1 MATYSAQHVGTPA
14 VWTQLGFAEVGRRP
28 VQGYTPGA
36 VRGAN
41 NVTSPPRPPIIPETF
56 KGRAVD
62 SSSALF
68 DWFEDFHVLPRS
80 IELGNVL
87 TDQSV
92 AIEVFSAFR
101 RVAREWTSFVN
112 NAGTGIELVGE
123 PSLAIE
129 VPPLTGYTMTLEVSA
144 TGDPFVESS
153 IDFVFD
159 VGTISIPITL
169 QRLVVWTLVP
179 EMPFAEIAGALTDVL
194 ETISGRE
201 QRIALRKNPR
211 QSFQFRYLIDDGAER
226 QRAENLL
233 FAWQSRTFGVP
244 VWTDDTELTSAA
256 TAGDL
261 VLNVGDTSYRDFRVG
276 GLVIVYE
283 DEDSYDV
290 GTIAAFDATTITVES
305 GILSSYAAGVAV
317 YPIGTFRLPQTVR
330 GVRWPVNLST
340 LEVVFRSTANDVD
353 RGDLTPFDSLNGK
366 LFVTE
371 NVFASGTNGE
381 TFNKRAV
388 IIDSET
394 GIEVVSSPWEVHRR
408 GTTLTLRAVGR
419 QAIHELRGL
428 VYALRGRQVS
438 FYLARSTS
446 DLIPVATL
454 SSGSATLD
462 VTNVGFSQFAQQI
475 QPRNLIRI
483 TFVDGSTPLIR
494 EILSSSIS
502 SATVEQLT
510 MTETWSTT
518 IAADEIARIEFV
530 EKVRLDDD
538 DVSIE
543 IDAIGRVARVSAPV
557 KVVLE

>member
-1 MATYSAQHVGTPA
+1 MATFTARQPNALVLWH
-14 VWTQLGFAEVGRRP
+14 QFAFGETYRAP
-28 VQGYTPGA
+28 VQGFLPGA
-36 VRGAN
+36 IRSAN
-41 NVTSPPRPPIIPETF
+41 NVTSPPRPPIVPETF

-62 SSSALF
+62 ESSALF

-101 RVAREWTSFVN
+101 RVEREWTSFVN

-123 PSLAIE
+123 PALSVD
-129 VPPLTGYTMTLEVSA
+129 VPPLTGYTMTLEVDS
-144 TGDPFVESS
+144 TGDPFVDST

-169 QRLVVWTLVP
+169 QRLVVWTLFP
-179 EMPFAEIAGALTDVL
+179 EMPFDEIAAALTDVL
-194 ETISGRE
+194 ETMSGRE
-201 QRIALRKNPR
+201 QRIALRKNAR
-211 QSFQFRYLIDDGAER
+211 QSFAFRYVIEDGAER

-283 DEDSYDV
+283 DADTYDV
-290 GTIAAFDATTITVES
+290 LTIAAFDATTITAES

-330 GVRWPVNLST
+330 GVRWPVNLSS
-340 LEVVFRSTANDVD
+340 LELVFRSTTNDVD
-353 RGDLTPFDSLNGK
+353 RADLTPFDSLNGK

-371 NVFASGTNGE
+371 NVLPSSTVGE

-388 IIDSET
+388 VIDSET

-419 QAIHELRGL
+419 QAIFELRGL

-438 FYLARSTS
+438 FYLARSTP

-483 TFVDGSTPLIR
+483 SFVDGSTPLIR
-494 EILSSSIS
+494 EVLSSAIS
-502 SATVEQLT
+502 TATVEQLT

-518 IAADEIARIEFV
+518 IEPEEISRIEFV
-530 EKVRLDDD
+530 EKVRLDEDE
-538 DVSIE
+538 VSIS

-557 KVVLE
+557 KVVFE